1 MSCLVNYK
9 TAEKPL
15 PFDDLLV
22 EVGFGRGDFIVRL
35 AKENPDR
42 TIFGIEI
49 SGISVEKLVR
59 RVKRENLKN
68 VYCTRIDAYWGFYL
82 LFRDGSV
89 ERVYMNYPDPWFKK
103 RHVKRRLTRRE
114 NLYVFAKK
122 LKEGGEIVIRTD
134 HYPFVEYTLEEAEY
148 LQSFSSGLR
157 SLKVDEPLTKYERKW
172 LSMGKELYEL
182 TLKKVRDPKPLRI
195 PEIKEVKELFP
206 VKIKDKPDL
215 EKLRNLEV
223 RLAEEVYLKLFDA
236 YEGDKGILLE
246 VLLSEEGFV
255 QKFYLIFREKGGGWI
270 LDVSPFSQVL
280 RTENLQKVIEFVAK
294 ECVKR

>member
-35 AKENPDR
+35 AKENPGR
-42 TIFGIEI
+42 TIFGIEL
-49 SGISVEKLVR
+49 SGISVEKLIR

-82 LFRDGSV
+82 LFRDNSV
-89 ERVYMNYPDPWFKK
+89 ERIYMNYPDPWFKK
-103 RHVKRRLTRRE
+103 RHAKRRLTRRE
-114 NLYVFAKK
+114 NLYLFAKK

-134 HYPFVEYTLEEAEY
+134 HYPFIEYTLEEAEHI
-148 LQSFSSGLR
+148 QSFSPKLR
-157 SLKVDEPLTKYERKW
+157 NLKVDEPLTKYEKKW

-182 TLKKVRDPKPLRI
+182 ILKKVKEPKSLKI

-206 VKIKDKPDL
+206 VKIADKPNL
-215 EKLRNLEV
+215 ESLRNREFK
-223 RLAEEVYLKLFDA
+223 LAEEVHLKLFDT
-236 YEGDKGILLE
+236 YESDKGILLE
-246 VLLSEEGFV
+246 ALLSEEGFV
-255 QKFYLIFREKGGGWI
+255 QKFYLVFRKKGEEWI
-270 LDVSPFSQVL
+270 LDISPFSQVL

-294 ECVKR
+294 ECTKR